1 MLLLATYIARGDNLL
16 MNRDRTFKELERRYQ
31 EAVQSTKEEI
41 RTPLQYEQLLTVIA
55 HYMQFM
61 SEKSV
66 LRKTVDKLTKEKK
79 LVKTG
84 KDLIDEAATLVTLLR
99 TDRDNLVKIAK
110 RKSIPIEVLP
120 SIGGRIPE
128 EQRFALTLGSVD
140 SFLTHGDR
148 EISEIPKH
156 LGNLRVMVWALLKQ
170 GVSERTLKSY
180 IDPYSP
186 LQESFSK
193 KLLLN
198 KLYKNYRRL
207 DDYRILEN
215 VREFIYREMSDQ
227 NEQLSF
233 LMLDNDDLID
243 FSNTKKYDDTELE
256 SVKQRQ
262 IEYRGNILRFH
273 NYLIDELENTP
284 TYIKIGRWL
293 FNNFGSTFVSVLLIV
308 AAYYG
313 LIWIGVPIDPDKLI
327 GLLKK

>member
-1 MLLLATYIARGDNLL
+1 MLATGGTTKDNLR
-16 MNRDRTFKELERRYQ
+16 MNRDRTFKELERRYR

-41 RTPLQYEQLLTVIA
+41 KTPLQYEQLLTVIA

-66 LRKTVDKLTKEKK
+66 LRKAVDKLTKEKK
-79 LVKTG
+79 LVKTD
-84 KDLIDEAATLVTLLR
+84 KDIADEADTLVTLLK
-99 TDRDNLVKIAK
+99 TDRDKLVKIAK
-110 RKSIPIEVLP
+110 RKNIPIEVVP
-120 SIGGRIPE
+120 SPGGRIPE
-128 EQRFALTLGSVD
+128 EQRFALTLSSID
-140 SFLTHGDR
+140 SFLAHDDR

-156 LGNLRVMVWALLKQ
+156 LGNLRVMVWALRKQ
-170 GVSERTLKSY
+170 GVSERTLKPY
-180 IDPYSP
+180 TDPYSP
-186 LQESFSK
+186 QQEGFSK

-207 DDYRILEN
+207 DDYRILES

-227 NEQLSF
+227 NEQLAF

-243 FSNTKKYDDTELE
+243 FSNTKTYDDAELE
-256 SVKQRQ
+256 SAKQRQ

-284 TYIKIGRWL
+284 THIKIGRWL

-313 LIWIGVPIDPDKLI
+313 LIWLGVPIDPDKLI
-327 GLLKK
+327 SLLK